1 MAFFKFRPSGSK
13 GDEQSAGPA
22 ETIDGMRRRA
32 RHRLIGAA
40 LLVLVGVV
48 GFPLLFDTQPRPVAA
63 DIPIDIPDKAK
74 VKPLSV
80 VKVEK
85 PVDTEAPLVAPAKE
99 AKEPKVPAES
109 SLDPKEEVVA
119 PRPVAK
125 AEKPAKFEAKPEPK
139 PDSKPEPKPEPKPV
153 HRPDD
158 DAAKVR
164 ALLDGKTVADAGD
177 GRFIVQVGAFA
188 DVDKARE
195 ARMKLEHAGLKTYT
209 QVVDTK
215 DGQRTRVR
223 VGPFTSKTEAEKAA
237 NKIKGMALS
246 ASILAL

>member
-13 GDEQSAGPA
+13 SDEQSAGPA

-40 LLVLVGVV
+40 LLVLIGVV
-48 GFPLLFDTQPRPVAA
+48 GFPLMFDTQPRPVAA

-80 VKVEK
+80 VKVEIA
-85 PVDTEAPLVAPAKE
+85 VETEAPVAAPV
-99 AKEPKVPAES
+99 KEPKDTKELKIAVES
-109 SLDPKEEVVA
+109 SLNPKEEVVA
-119 PRPVAK
+119 PRVVAK
-125 AEKPAKFEAKPEPK
+125 AEQPAKSESTPDAKPIHK
-139 PDSKPEPKPEPKPV
+139 S
-153 HRPDD
+153 DD

-164 ALLDGKTVADAGD
+164 ALLDGKTVADAND

-188 DVDKARE
+188 DADKARE
-195 ARMKLEHAGLKTYT
+195 ARQKLEFAGLKTYT

-246 ASILAL
+246 AAILSL

>member
-40 LLVLVGVV
+40 LLVLIGVV
-48 GFPLLFDTQPRPVAA
+48 GFPLVFDTQPRPVAG

-80 VKVEK
+80 GIVKIEK
-85 PVDTEAPLVAPAKE
+85 AADTEVPPVAAAKE
-99 AKEPKVPAES
+99 VKVPAES
-109 SLDPKEEVVA
+109 SLDPEEEVVA
-119 PRPVAK
+119 ARPVAK
-125 AEKPAKFEAKPEPK
+125 AEKPIKPEPK
-139 PDSKPEPKPEPKPV
+139 PDPKPESKPDPKPI
-153 HRPDD
+153 HKSE
-158 DAAKVR
+158 DAAKVL
-164 ALLDGKTVADAGD
+164 ALLDGKSDANSGD
-177 GRFIVQVGAFA
+177 DRFIVQVGAFA
-188 DVDKARE
+188 DADKARE
-195 ARMKLEHAGLKTYT
+195 ARLKLEHAGLKTYT

-223 VGPFTSKTEAEKAA
+223 VGPFSSKTEAEKAA
-237 NKIKGMALS
+237 SKIKGLALS
-246 ASILAL
+246 ASILSL

>member
-1 MAFFKFRPSGSK
+1 MAFFKFSPSGSK

-63 DIPIDIPDKAK
+63 DIPIDIPDKTK
-74 VKPLSV
+74 VKPLNV
-80 VKVEK
+80 GTVKVEK
-85 PVDTEAPLVAPAKE
+85 AVETEAPVVAAKE
-99 AKEPKVPAES
+99 VKEPKVSTES
-109 SLDPKEEVVA
+109 SLDAKEEVVA

-125 AEKPAKFEAKPEPK
+125 VEKPA
-139 PDSKPEPKPEPKPV
+139 KPEPKPEPKPEAKPA
-153 HRPDD
+153 HKPDED
-158 DAAKVR
+158 GAKAR
-164 ALLDGKTVADAGD
+164 ALLDGKTAADAGD

-188 DVDKARE
+188 DTDKARE
-195 ARMKLEHAGLKTYT
+195 ARLKLEHAGLKTYT

-215 DGQRTRVR
+215 DGPRTRVR
-223 VGPFTSKTEAEKAA
+223 VGPFTNKTEAEKAA
-237 NKIKGMALS
+237 SKIKGLALS

>member
-48 GFPLLFDTQPRPVAA
+48 GFPLLFDTQPRPVAD

-74 VKPLSV
+74 SKPLSV
-80 VKVEK
+80 GTVKVEK
-85 PVDTEAPLVAPAKE
+85 SIESEAPVVTGAPD
-99 AKEPKVPAES
+99 AKEPKVSAES
-109 SLDPKEEVVA
+109 SLDAKEEVVA

-125 AEKPAKFEAKPEPK
+125 VEKPV
-139 PDSKPEPKPEPKPV
+139 KPEPKPELKAEAKPV
-153 HRPDD
+153 HKPDD
-158 DAAKVR
+158 DAAKAR
-164 ALLDGKTVADAGD
+164 ALLDGKAVADTGN
-177 GRFIVQVGAFA
+177 GRFVVQVGAFA
-188 DVDKARE
+188 DADKARE
-195 ARMKLEHAGLKTYT
+195 ARLKLEQAGLKTYT

-223 VGPFTSKTEAEKAA
+223 VGPFPSKTEAEKAA
-237 NKIKGMALS
+237 SKIKELALS
-246 ASILAL
+246 ASILSL